1 MDPLQRQQRHEARTL
16 LEAELSHSDIHDA
29 LRGAIR
35 TAYPDSYVWLQ
46 DVYDAAVVAHIEG
59 KEDTDGATIPSVLM
73 RFAYTLSADGEV
85 ALGVGQEVI
94 KRVIYE
100 PVETPAMEA
109 AEIAGDYVPL
119 IERALRNDGTIGVK
133 IIQPGMG
140 SSGYYP
146 AEVLE
151 RDGPSVFTSGLKMYA
166 DHATATEEAERPEG
180 SIKNLVAE
188 FVSDARWE
196 AQGAAGPGLYAD
208 AKVFEHWQP
217 FVEEL
222 APHIGVSIRASGRA
236 KPGEVDGR
244 RVPVIEELVNA
255 RSVDF
260 VTTPGAGGQI
270 LSLFEA
276 ARARA
281 VETITPGGEA
291 EVDEKQLQE
300 AVAARDAAETKLT
313 EAQAEIAQ
321 LRETVARYEQAEV
334 IREAQVF
341 IEGAVPATIE
351 GLAPEVWKLS
361 RDRLAEGLKTKVVV
375 KEGKFDVDA
384 MTEIVE
390 AAVKAECEFLE
401 GVLKTGR
408 VTGMGPSD
416 AIPTEESA
424 RAELVEAFERTGMTH
439 EQAVIAAEGR

>member
-29 LRGAIR
+29 LRDAIR
-35 TAYPDSYVWLQ
+35 TAYPDSYVWLR

-59 KEDTDGATIPSVLM
+59 KEDTSGATTPSVLM
-73 RFAYTLSADGEV
+73 RFAYVLNADGEV
-85 ALGVGQEVI
+85 ALGVGQEVV
-94 KRVIYE
+94 KRTIYE
-100 PVETPAMEA
+100 PVETPALEA

-119 IERALRNDGTIGVK
+119 IERALRPDGSIGVK
-133 IIQPGMG
+133 IIQPGLG

-151 RDGPSVFTSGLKMYA
+151 RDGPLVFTSGLKMYA
-166 DHATATEEAERPEG
+166 DHATPTEEAERPEG

-188 FVSDARWE
+188 LVSDARWD
-196 AQGAAGPGLYAD
+196 AHGAAGPGLYAD
-208 AKVFEHWQP
+208 AKVFEHWRP

-222 APHIGVSIRASGRA
+222 APHIGISIRASGRA

-244 RVPVIEELVNA
+244 RVPVIEELVSA

-300 AVAARDAAETKLT
+300 AVAAREAAETKLT
-313 EAQAEIAQ
+313 EAQAETAQ
-321 LRETVARYEQAEV
+321 LKESLARYEQAEV
-334 IREAQVF
+334 IREAAVF

-351 GLAPEVWKLS
+351 GLAPDLWKLT
-361 RDRLAEGLKTKVVV
+361 RDRLVEGLRAKTVV
-375 KEGKFDVDA
+375 KEGKFDPDA
-384 MTEIVE
+384 MKEIVE

-401 GVLKTGR
+401 GIVKTGR
-408 VTGMGPSD
+408 ITGMGPSD
-416 AIPTEESA
+416 EMPVEESVK
-424 RAELVEAFERTGMTH
+424 AELVEAFERSGMTH